1 MALVYIKDKRT
12 GKHSIQYLLTRGAGC
27 AQNPG
32 MSSLQ
37 GKVALVTGASGGI
50 GQATAVELARRG
62 ADVVVHYFRNKDGGL
77 ATERRVRD
85 AGRRALL
92 AGGDVTRPD
101 DVKALAAAALA
112 ELGRVDILVNNA
124 GDMLGRKPLL
134 EIGLEQFRAVMDV
147 NLTSTLLCT
156 QALAPGM
163 IERRSGTIVNM
174 SSLAAQNGGGPGA
187 GAYAAA
193 KAAVMT
199 LTKALARELAPHQIR
214 VNCVSPGLIDET
226 SFHAR
231 FTPRDAFEGIVKTIP
246 LGRAAGPQE
255 VATVIAFLAG
265 DDSSF
270 LTGET
275 VEINGGALMR

>member
-1 MALVYIKDKRT
+1 
-12 GKHSIQYLLTRGAGC
+12 
-27 AQNPG
+27 
-32 MSSLQ
+32 MSSLE
-37 GKVALVTGASGGI
+37 GRVALVTGASGGI

-62 ADVVVHYFRNKDGGL
+62 ADVAVHYFRNKDGGL
-77 ATERRVRD
+77 ATEKQVQE

-92 AGGDVTRPD
+92 VGGDVTRED
-101 DVKALAAAALA
+101 EVKALAGATLA
-112 ELGRVDILVNNA
+112 HFGRVDILVNNA

-134 EIGLEQFRAVMDV
+134 EISAEQFRAVMDV
-147 NLTSTLLCT
+147 NVTSTLFCT

-163 IERRSGTIVNM
+163 IERKSGTIVNM

-193 KAAVMT
+193 KAAIMT
-199 LTKALARELAPHQIR
+199 LSKAFARELAPHGIR

-231 FTPRDAFEGIVKTIP
+231 FTPRDAFEGIIKGIP
-246 LGRAAGPQE
+246 LGRAAHPRE

-265 DDSSF
+265 DESSF